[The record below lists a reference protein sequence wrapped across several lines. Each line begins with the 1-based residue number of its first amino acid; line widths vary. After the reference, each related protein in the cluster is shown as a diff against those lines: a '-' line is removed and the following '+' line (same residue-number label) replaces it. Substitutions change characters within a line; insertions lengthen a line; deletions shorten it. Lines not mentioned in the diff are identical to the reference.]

1 MRFVHT
7 GPALGLALSLLSPA
21 TAFAQV
27 SPAPQAASASRVQ
40 MKVIFVTVGSADLA
54 ADLSKSGI
62 RFDRVP
68 FVPPAAAP
76 QTETSLRYMAGDTA
90 GRLFQMLA
98 RERSRSVQAPL
109 VNTAD
114 GIPATVQIN
123 TQVPDRQEKFLTF
136 QTRLLLTPRINTDD
150 SITLFV
156 GLQAGDVGAD
166 TLPEPQATTLRTI
179 RSGDMLVVEGLPLA
193 GNKTPSTGKLLV
205 FIQPSLVG
213 PATQAGDAGRPAP
226 PLPPLQDASP
236 ATGKTVSL
244 DVFNADLHTIIA
256 MLERQSQLKALV
268 QASFGAYKPVS
279 VHLTGASL
287 SEALGAIA
295 RSAGAQIIRDERG
308 VYVFSPLP
316 GAVVT
321 PRPKAPVG
329 DGRESVTVTP

>member
-21 TAFAQV
+21 TAFAQAPP
-27 SPAPQAASASRVQ
+27 SPQAASASQVQ

-54 ADLSKSGI
+54 ADLSKSGL

-68 FVPPAAAP
+68 FVPPVAAP

-166 TLPEPQATTLRTI
+166 TLPEPQATTLRTV

-205 FIQPSLVG
+205 FIQPTLASTNAQRG
-213 PATQAGDAGRPAP
+213 NAGQPAP
-226 PLPPLQDASP
+226 PSLPRQETSP
-236 ATGKTVSL
+236 ATGRTAHIE
-244 DVFNADLHTIIA
+244 VFNADLHKVIA
-256 MLERQSQLKALV
+256 MMERLYQLKASE
-268 QASFGAYKPVS
+268 QQSDSAYNPVN
-279 VHLTGASL
+279 VHLNGASL

-295 RSAGAQIIRDERG
+295 RSAGAQIIQDEHG

-316 GAVVT
+316 GAVT
-321 PRPKAPVG
+321 TTMPKAPVG
-329 DGRESVTVTP
+329 DGSTVVVTP